1 MFENAKY
8 FAHFYQSHV
17 DDQVAKLEGWVDSL
31 KSDLAEAMAKIEAL
45 ERRVEAQR
53 VVNQCQMRENE
64 AARRLIA
71 LNGI

>member
-8 FAHFYQSHV
+8 LAHNS
-17 DDQVAKLEGWVDSL
+17 DAQVAKLEDWVDSL